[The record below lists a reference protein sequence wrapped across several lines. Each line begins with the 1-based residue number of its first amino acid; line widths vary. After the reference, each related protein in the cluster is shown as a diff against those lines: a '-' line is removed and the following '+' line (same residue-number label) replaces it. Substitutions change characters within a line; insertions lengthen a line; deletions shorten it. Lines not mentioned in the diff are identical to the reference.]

1 MATQDKNAIAL
12 LKEDH
17 EKVRGLLTRL
27 EATTERAQDTR
38 KELLAKIA
46 QEIQI
51 HTTIEE
57 EIFYP
62 AYRAAVSKRE
72 DSKLYHEALEEHHLV
87 DTVLTEIGAS
97 DPQSEKF
104 SAKAK
109 VLMELVEHHAGEE
122 EKEMFPR
129 ARKAMSAA
137 ELQHLGSEMKERKR
151 ALEAANE
158 GWLPAAGKLLAAVA
172 SQVVPGTTKSR
183 PRASAAAR
191 GATAKTTRALAA
203 TAKTSRAKV
212 GKAAPRARAKS
223 AKGRKK

>member
-46 QEIQI
+46 QELQM

-62 AYRAAVSKRE
+62 AYKEAVSKRV

-97 DPQSEKF
+97 DPKSEKF

-129 ARKAMSAA
+129 AKKVMSAS
-137 ELQHLGSEMKERKR
+137 ELQRLGSEMKERKGE
-151 ALEAANE
+151 LQAANE
-158 GWLPAAGKLLAAVA
+158 GWLPDRK
-172 SQVVPGTTKSR
+172 SVV
-183 PRASAAAR
+183 
-191 GATAKTTRALAA
+191 
-203 TAKTSRAKV
+203 
-212 GKAAPRARAKS
+212 
-223 AKGRKK
+223 